1 MRIQKLTKI
10 IIITIISA
18 SLKRYSGGVHAT
30 SPNRC
35 LIIGILISLISV
47 YISEILFK
55 YNNSIN
61 LIIISLISIF
71 LSIIIFYKKAPVGNR
86 NIMRKKLLFLLKIY
100 YISILVFSIMILNGS
115 LTVKYVKYIYCIQLG
130 VLLQAFSITNIGE
143 VIVLKLDE
151 ILNNIK
157 KVD

>member
-1 MRIQKLTKI
+1 
-10 IIITIISA
+10 
-18 SLKRYSGGVHAT
+18 
-30 SPNRC
+30 
-35 LIIGILISLISV
+35 
-47 YISEILFK
+47 
-55 YNNSIN
+55 
-61 LIIISLISIF
+61 
-71 LSIIIFYKKAPVGNR
+71 
-86 NIMRKKLLFLLKIY
+86 MRKKLFFLLKIY

-115 LTVKYVKYIYCIQLG
+115 LTVKYVEYIYCIQLG

>member
-1 MRIQKLTKI
+1 
-10 IIITIISA
+10 
-18 SLKRYSGGVHAT
+18 
-30 SPNRC
+30 
-35 LIIGILISLISV
+35 
-47 YISEILFK
+47 
-55 YNNSIN
+55 
-61 LIIISLISIF
+61 
-71 LSIIIFYKKAPVGNR
+71 
-86 NIMRKKLLFLLKIY
+86 
-100 YISILVFSIMILNGS
+100 MILNGS